1 MPQSGTK
8 EGRAQWSDSQAWALP
23 IGRDGL
29 RCCVDGVNTRKGTHR
44 RSLHYAKSMS
54 NEVRAE
60 DGDERERTRK
70 QKGDVGL
77 AVSSDKTQEKK
88 RRGGQISI
96 SDQCEQK
103 TGAIDMSKTDRGKLN
118 DRFWRL

>member
-1 MPQSGTK
+1 METR
-8 EGRAQWSDSQAWALP
+8 ENGRANKREMWV
-23 IGRDGL
+23 L
-29 RCCVDGVNTRKGTHR
+29 RLAATKRRK
-44 RSLHYAKSMS
+44 
-54 NEVRAE
+54 
-60 DGDERERTRK
+60 
-70 QKGDVGL
+70 
-77 AVSSDKTQEKK
+77 KK